1 MTSVRVRIN
10 VLNLKNNANLS
21 FMDGLHQTGVL
32 YSPQIFPVSHYS
44 TDQMTVGLEVEIMV
58 FTLMNANQVHY
69 KL

>member
-1 MTSVRVRIN
+1 MRVKLN
-10 VLNLKNNANLS
+10 VLNLKNNANIS
-21 FMDGLHQTGVL
+21 FTDGPHLAGVL
-32 YSPQIFPVSHYS
+32 FSPQIFPVSHYS